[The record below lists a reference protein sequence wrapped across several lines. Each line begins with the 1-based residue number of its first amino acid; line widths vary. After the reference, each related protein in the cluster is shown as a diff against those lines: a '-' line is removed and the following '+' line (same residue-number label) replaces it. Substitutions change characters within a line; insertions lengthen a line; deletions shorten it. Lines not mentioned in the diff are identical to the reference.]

1 MSSQP
6 ETRQPSLVNVYTI
19 YDQTLCLTDSASGSA
34 LDQYPNPYTQ
44 IASGLVLT
52 TLLSLGK
59 KIIIVYICY
68 VLINALSSHV
78 THFLNTIFYARVKH
92 SPTKTIYVKYYM
104 EKKERKKSTINS
116 NILTAY
122 M

>member
-1 MSSQP
+1 M
-6 ETRQPSLVNVYTI
+6 TVLVM
-19 YDQTLCLTDSASGSA
+19 
-34 LDQYPNPYTQ
+34 
-44 IASGLVLT
+44 
-52 TLLSLGK
+52 
-59 KIIIVYICY
+59 YICY
-68 VLINALSSHV
+68 VLINALSAHV